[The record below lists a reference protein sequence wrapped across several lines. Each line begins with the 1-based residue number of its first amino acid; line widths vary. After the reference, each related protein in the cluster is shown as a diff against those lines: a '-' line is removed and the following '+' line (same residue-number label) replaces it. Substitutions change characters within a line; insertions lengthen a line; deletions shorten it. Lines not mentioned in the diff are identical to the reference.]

1 MSIPPSL
8 SIRHQTPMV
17 SRRVQQL
24 YRDLLHASSSL
35 KDKNFREYF
44 LRITKDDFRT
54 IRPKMT
60 ESEFVEKQLENLKV
74 LRRQSTIHNM
84 YYTDSFT
91 VSR

>member
-1 MSIPPSL
+1 
-8 SIRHQTPMV
+8 V
-17 SRRVQQL
+17 SSVDWLVDFYLER
-24 YRDLLHASSSL
+24 AC
-35 KDKNFREYF
+35 
-44 LRITKDDFRT
+44 RILVV